1 MRPRPGSVTIEPIR
15 PSHETAAHPESTDA
29 AARLLLVAEGNPA
42 LDRLIE
48 LAARLVSAPSAQI
61 SLLTTEQ
68 TVVAGAGLEAGAIG
82 GVGPLEESLCTVT
95 AASAAPLIV
104 ADAKVDERVA
114 HLPPVTSGGVGAY
127 LGLPLVTL
135 GGWTVGALCVFGPTP
150 RAWSASEVGLLT
162 ELASSVMAE
171 LELSALSSEYE
182 TSRLRW
188 DVAIEAAGIGSFD
201 WDLRTDRVEWDER
214 LQAMF
219 GYEPGEFVPRMTEAF
234 SRIHPDD
241 RPVVDAAIA
250 AAVESGGD
258 YRSEFRIIPPDGQPR
273 WIAARGRIRADE
285 DGRPVQL
292 IGTAYDVTEVRN
304 ARDRAAHLL
313 DTMAT
318 GFLSVD
324 REWTVTYLN
333 ATGERV
339 MGIRADDLVGRTLW
353 EAFPGLEL
361 YEFGR
366 QCHYAVEAGEAVE
379 FEAHYPG
386 GTTWFEVRAVPS
398 NEGLALYLLDITER
412 HAAQERARGA
422 QEQAEAAVSRLELL
436 AAVSA
441 ELAATLRA
449 EAAVARLAKLVVPAL
464 GDGSIVSLVEEGR
477 LRDVGWWHA
486 DPALRPA
493 LEQYA
498 AVRAE
503 ALTDDS
509 ILVRALETG
518 RPVRVVD
525 NALAALAD
533 FHTPGPAWEALEA
546 LSPESAAFLPL
557 RGRGRTVGLLSLFRG
572 ASRPGLTDTDLA
584 IAGEVATRAGLA
596 LDNALLYAQQR
607 SLAEGLQTSLL
618 TDPPEPDHCHIVVR
632 YVPAAEAA
640 SVGGDW
646 FDSFLQADGATVLVI
661 GDVVGHDIE
670 AAAAMGQ
677 VRGLLRGIAWYS
689 GAGPAEVLSGLD
701 AAMEGLQVDTTATAV
716 VARLEQTSMEYD
728 REVRLLRWSN
738 AGHPPPMIV
747 NPGCSVTVLDGPD
760 PDLLLG
766 IDPRTRRAESTIT
779 LASGATVLLYTD
791 GLVERRGQSL
801 DDGIGLLRDTLADV
815 ADLPLD
821 GLCDELLARMLPD
834 RAEDDVALV
843 ALRLFPQDRPRP
855 AEAGPRRLPP
865 EVPQRS

>member
-1 MRPRPGSVTIEPIR
+1 M
-15 PSHETAAHPESTDA
+15 DA

-68 TVVAGAGLEAGAIG
+68 TIVAGAGLAEGAVG

-104 ADAKVDERVA
+104 PDAQGDGRVA
-114 HLPPVTSGGVGAY
+114 HLSPVTSGGVGAY
-127 LGLPLVTL
+127 LGIPLVTP
-135 GGWTVGALCVFGPTP
+135 GGGTVGALCVFGPTP
-150 RAWSASEVGLLT
+150 RPWSASEVGLLT

-188 DVAIEAAGIGSFD
+188 DVAIDAAGIGSFD
-201 WDLRTDRVEWDER
+201 WDLRTDRVDWDER

-219 GYEPGEFVPRMTEAF
+219 GYEPGEFVPHMTEAF
-234 SRIHPDD
+234 RRIHPED
-241 RPVVDAAIA
+241 RPVVDAAVA
-250 AAVESGGD
+250 AAVDSGGD
-258 YRSEFRIIPPDGQPR
+258 YRSEFRIMLPGGPTR
-273 WIAARGRIRADE
+273 WIAARGRIRADK

-292 IGTAYDVTEVRN
+292 IGTAYDVTEVRTSN
-304 ARDRAAHLL
+304 DRAAHLL

-324 REWTVTYLN
+324 PEWRVTYLN

-339 MGIRADDLVGRTLW
+339 MGILADDLVGRNLW
-353 EAFPGLEL
+353 EAFPGLESF
-361 YEFGR
+361 EFGR
-366 QCHYAVEAGEAVE
+366 HCYRAVETGESVE

-386 GTTWFEVRAVPS
+386 GATWFEVRAVPS
-398 NEGLALYLLDITER
+398 NEGLVLYLLDITER
-412 HAAQERARGA
+412 HAAQERAREA
-422 QEQAEAAVSRLELL
+422 QEQAEAAVSRLQLL

-493 LEQYA
+493 LERYA
-498 AVRAE
+498 KVRAE
-503 ALTDDS
+503 ALNDDS
-509 ILVRALETG
+509 ILGQALETG
-518 RPVRVVD
+518 RPVRVAED
-525 NALAALAD
+525 ALAALRD
-533 FHTPGPAWEALEA
+533 FHTPGPAWETLEA

-557 RGRGRTVGLLSLFRG
+557 RARGRTVGLLSLFRG
-572 ASRPGLTDTDLA
+572 PDRPGLTDTDLDV
-584 IAGEVATRAGLA
+584 AGEVATRAGLA

-640 SVGGDW
+640 YVGGDW

-661 GDVVGHDIE
+661 GDVVGHDTE

-716 VARLEQTSMEYD
+716 VARLEQRRAEYD

-738 AGHPPPMIV
+738 AGHPPPMV
-747 NPGCSVTVLDGPD
+747 VSPGCSVTVLDGPD

-766 IDPRTRRAESTIT
+766 IDPRTRRAESTVI
-779 LASGATVLLYTD
+779 LEDGATVLLYTD
-791 GLVERRGQSL
+791 GLVERRGQCL
-801 DDGIGLLRDTLADV
+801 DDGIGLLRDTLADL

-821 GLCDELLARMLPD
+821 GLCDELLARMLPE

-843 ALRLFPQDRPRP
+843 ALRLFPQDLPRP

-865 EVPQRS
+865 EVPERS

>member
-1 MRPRPGSVTIEPIR
+1 MP
-15 PSHETAAHPESTDA
+15 
-29 AARLLLVAEGNPA
+29 VAECNPA
-42 LDRLIE
+42 LDRLVE
-48 LAARLVSAPSAQI
+48 LAARLVSASSAQI
-61 SLLTTEQ
+61 SLLTAQQ
-68 TVVAGAGLEAGAIG
+68 TVVAGAGLGESAMG

-95 AASAAPLIV
+95 AATAGPLIV
-104 ADAKVDERVA
+104 IDAPVDERVA
-114 HLPPVTSGGVGAY
+114 HLPPVTSGAVGAY
-127 LGLPLVTL
+127 LGVPLVTP
-135 GGWTVGALCVFGPTP
+135 GGWTVGALCVFAPTP
-150 RAWSASEVGLLT
+150 RPWSPHDVGLLT

-171 LELSALSSEYE
+171 LELSALTAEYA

-201 WDLRTDRVEWDER
+201 LDLRTDRVDWDDR

-219 GYEPGEFVPRMTEAF
+219 GYEPGEFVPHLTEAF

-241 RPVVDAAIA
+241 QPVVKGAVAD
-250 AAVESGGD
+250 AVEAGGD
-258 YRSEFRIIPPDGQPR
+258 YRAEFRILPPGGSVR
-273 WIAARGRIRADE
+273 WIAARGRTRVDG
-285 DGRPVQL
+285 DGRAVQL
-292 IGTAYDVTEVRN
+292 VGTAYDVTEVRT

-324 REWTVTYLN
+324 RAWRVTYLN

-339 MGIRADDLVGRTLW
+339 MGISADELVGRDLW
-353 EAFPGLEL
+353 SAFPGMEEL
-361 YEFGR
+361 EFGQ
-366 QCHYAVEAGEAVE
+366 QCHHAVRTGESVE
-379 FEAHYPG
+379 FEARYRG
-386 GTTWFEVRAVPS
+386 LDTWFEVRVVPS
-398 NEGLALYLLDITER
+398 DEGLALYLLDITGR
-412 HAAQERARGA
+412 HAAQEQARVA

-449 EAAVARLAKLVVPAL
+449 EAAVARLARLVVPAL
-464 GDGSIVSLVEEGR
+464 GDGSIVSLCDEGH

-493 LEQYA
+493 LERYA
-498 AVRAE
+498 AVRAD
-503 ALTDDS
+503 ALTTES
-509 ILVRALETG
+509 IVVQALETG
-518 RPVRVVD
+518 RPVVVPEDARAVIRRV
-525 NALAALAD
+525 
-533 FHTPGPAWEALEA
+533 HTPGEAWELLEA
-546 LSPESAAFLPL
+546 LAPESAAFLPL
-557 RGRGRTVGLLSLFRG
+557 RARGRTVGLLSLFRG
-572 ASRPGLTDTDLA
+572 SSRGGLTDTDLA
-584 IAGEVATRAGLA
+584 IASEVAARAGLA
-596 LDNALLYAQQR
+596 LDNALLYGQQR

-661 GDVVGHDIE
+661 GDVVGHDTE

-701 AAMEGLQVDTTATAV
+701 AAMEGLAVDTTATAV
-716 VARLEQTSMEYD
+716 VARLEQTRAESD
-728 REVRLLRWSN
+728 RNVRVLRWSN
-738 AGHPPPMIV
+738 AGHPPPLTV
-747 NPGCSVTVLDGPD
+747 SPGRPVTVLDGVE

-766 IDPRTRRAESTIT
+766 IDARTRRVESTVT
-779 LASGATVLLYTD
+779 LKDGATVLLYTD

-801 DDGIGLLRDTLADV
+801 DEGIGLLRDTLADL
-815 ADLPLD
+815 ADRPLD
-821 GLCDELLARMLPD
+821 DLCDELLTRMLPE

-843 ALRLFPQDRPRP
+843 ALRLFPQDQPRP
-855 AEAGPRRLPP
+855 VEAGRRRVPPGRPPRFPSGA
-865 EVPQRS
+865 QRR